1 MNGPPAWANTI
12 KIIPKP
18 LAISKV
24 TFLDFEVDDVSSGLL
39 PLYVLHLLKKF
50 VMRKI
55 FQISLTKVILS

>member
-24 TFLDFEVDDVSSGLL
+24 TFLDFDVDDVSSDLL
-39 PLYVLHLLKKF
+39 PVCMYYICSKN
-50 VMRKI
+50 
-55 FQISLTKVILS
+55 LS